1 MDAHD
6 PPYAHEPEPG
16 SFDPSGSG
24 RTPPH
29 NLEAE
34 RALLGALLI
43 DPPRIPEALEVL
55 VAESFYD
62 PRHGMVFAALGELS
76 KRSAPIDFVAVGE
89 ALRARGE
96 FQKIGGSEALVALAQ
111 HVASSAMLGHHLRIV
126 KETATLRTLIG
137 EANDIVAKAYET
149 RPDGDAVQD
158 LLTESEQRVFQM
170 AQSSEVS
177 QAQPIA
183 HAITE
188 TFRTLDARSGEE
200 GLTGL
205 TTGYYELDDVL
216 SGLNKGELIIIAAR
230 PSMGKTAFA
239 LNLMENAAFS
249 QPAWLNRRPRVLMF
263 SLEMGVNSLVARMMC
278 SRARV
283 PAHLLRSGKLGGDL
297 RQDLASAADELR
309 GTEIMID
316 DTPGLTMMSVRSRS
330 RRVAA
335 AGKDPSDP
343 EDTGLDMIV
352 VDYLQLLTSP
362 GAESR
367 QQEISVISRS
377 LKELSR
383 ELKVPVV
390 ALAQLSRAVE
400 SRDPPRPQLADLRES
415 GSIEQD
421 ADVVMM
427 LYRPEYYAKY
437 RTDEN
442 RGMAEVVIAKHRNG
456 ATGEVRLQFFP
467 EHMRFENR
475 APSGVEPISI

>member
-1 MDAHD
+1 VS
-6 PPYAHEPEPG
+6 ET
-16 SFDPSGSG
+16 G

-34 RALLGALLI
+34 RSLLGALLL
-43 DPPRIPEALEVL
+43 DPERIPDAADLL
-55 VAESFYD
+55 DAGDFYD
-62 PRHGMVFAALGELS
+62 RRNGLLFQTLMELS
-76 KRSAPIDFVAVGE
+76 ERNAPIDFVTVGE
-89 ALRARGE
+89 ALRARGH
-96 FQKIGGSEALVALAQ
+96 FQEVGGSDVLVALATS
-111 HVASSAMLGHHLRIV
+111 VTSSAMLGHHCRV
-126 KETATLRTLIG
+126 VSETATLRGLIR
-137 EANDIVAKAYET
+137 ESTEIITQAFDT
-149 RPDGDAVQD
+149 RPDGESVRK
-158 LLTESEQRVFQM
+158 LLDESENRIFQI
-170 AQSSEVS
+170 ARTNEVS
-177 QAQPIA
+177 DAKPIG

-188 TFRTLDARSGEE
+188 TFRRLDSRTGDE

-205 TTGYYELDDVL
+205 TTGYYELDDML
-216 SGLNKGELIIIAAR
+216 SGLNKGELIVIAAR

-249 QPAWLNRRPRVLMF
+249 HPAWLDRRPSVLLF
-263 SLEMGVNSLVARMMC
+263 SLEMGIQSLVARMLC

-283 PAHLLRSGKLGGDL
+283 PAYLLRSGRLSGDL
-297 RQDLASAADELR
+297 RQDLAAAADELQ
-309 GTEIMID
+309 GTNIFID
-316 DTPGLTMMSVRSRS
+316 DTPGITMMALRSRA
-330 RRVAA
+330 RRRAA
-335 AGKDPSDP
+335 SPQ
-343 EDTGLDMIV
+343 GLDLIV
-352 VDYLQLLTSP
+352 VDYLQLLSFP
-362 GAESR
+362 RSESR
-367 QQEISVISRS
+367 QQEISNISRS

-383 ELKVPVV
+383 ELEIPVV

-442 RGMAEVVIAKHRNG
+442 RGIAEVVIAKHRNG

-475 APSGVEPISI
+475 APTGVEPISL